1 MLSAPLEIMPLLSQF
16 LSQKLIKGLMLFP
29 WKTPP
34 PLALSSPLLKIPM
47 SGVNNQITICL
58 ALCLFVHGNQLSK
71 SMAKMDLDQWL
82 SFNAPL

>member
-1 MLSAPLEIMPLLSQF
+1 MLSAPLEIVPLLSQF

-47 SGVNNQITICL
+47 SEVIMNTICL
-58 ALCLFVHGNQLSK
+58 ALFLFVYGNQLSK